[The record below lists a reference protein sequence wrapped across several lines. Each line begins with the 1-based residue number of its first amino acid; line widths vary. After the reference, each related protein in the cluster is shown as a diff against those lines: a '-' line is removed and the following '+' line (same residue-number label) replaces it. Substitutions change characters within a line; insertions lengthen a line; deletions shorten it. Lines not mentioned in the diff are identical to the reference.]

1 MSTFD
6 LLEIICLLLPVA
18 ALSGWYLGKRS
29 RVGINPKGITLSSD
43 YYVGLNFLL
52 NEQTDKAVDAFIRM
66 LDASPDSI
74 ETTISLGNFF
84 RRRGEVDKAIRIHQ
98 SLISNPHLTTKQ
110 RNQSLLELAQDYLRA
125 GVFDRAESLLLELT
139 HSVGN
144 QLEISLR
151 HLVDI
156 YEREKDWEKAIQIS
170 SRLQTVTRQPMGSDI
185 AHYYCELA
193 ESAWAKGKIK
203 LAFKYL
209 KQGLENDAQCARISF
224 IQGDFEKKLE
234 RYRQA
239 LRAYKRIEV
248 QDAAFLPEALP
259 MIIECYERLGEQE
272 ALEEYLNYL
281 LEHCPTIS
289 VVLIHAEKVKNKQGK
304 EQAAHFLTSYMRK
317 HPSIRGLKHL
327 IEFHLSRVVGDIR
340 NELLMLKS
348 LMEQLLEKKP
358 VYRCGKC
365 GFPSRLLH
373 WQCPSCRQWA
383 SLKPIQGIE
392 GE

>member
-1 MSTFD
+1 M
-6 LLEIICLLLPVA
+6 LEIICLLLPVA

-29 RVGINPKGITLSSD
+29 RVGVNSKGITLSSD

-74 ETTISLGNFF
+74 ETTIALGNFF
-84 RRRGEVDKAIRIHQ
+84 RRQGEVDKAIRIHQ
-98 SLISNPHLTTKQ
+98 SLISNPNLTSKQ

-139 HSVGN
+139 QSVGN
-144 QLEISLR
+144 QLEVSLR

-156 YEREKDWEKAIQIS
+156 YEREKDWEKAIQITT
-170 SRLQTVTRQPMGSDI
+170 RLQTVTRQSMGSDI

-193 ESAWAKGKIK
+193 ESAWSKGKIK

-209 KQGLENDAQCARISF
+209 KQGLEHDDHCARISF
-224 IQGDFEKKLE
+224 IQGDFEKKLG
-234 RYRQA
+234 RFRHA
-239 LRAYKRIEV
+239 LRAYKRIEF

-259 MIIECYERLGEQE
+259 MIIECHERIDEHE

-289 VVLIHAEKVKNKQGK
+289 VILIHAEKVKNKQGK
-304 EQAAHFLTSYMRK
+304 EKAAHFLANYMHR

-327 IEFHLSRVVGDIR
+327 IEFHLSRVMGDVR

-348 LMEQLLEKKP
+348 LVEQLLEKKP